1 MRRDDRYGAP
11 SKDAKH
17 VHVLCHVHMVLAR
30 WGFFGLNQN
39 DFGFIPHTFHALHH
53 SVSGAFSPQDRA
65 NQKHGLR
72 EFMGQLLD
80 RDGVRLLRTVL
91 FGETDE
97 HLKVLMIQP

>member
-1 MRRDDRYGAP
+1 MELLHRDRQACSFALPCTQGVVP
-11 SKDAKH
+11 RG
-17 VHVLCHVHMVLAR
+17 L
-30 WGFFGLNQN
+30 FGLNQN
-39 DFGFIPHTFHALHH
+39 DFGFIPHAFHAIHH
-53 SVSGAFSPQDRA
+53 SASAAFCPQDRA

-72 EFMGQLLD
+72 EYMGQLLD

>member
-1 MRRDDRYGAP
+1 
-11 SKDAKH
+11 
-17 VHVLCHVHMVLAR
+17 MVLAR

-39 DFGFIPHTFHALHH
+39 DFGFIPHTFHELHH

-65 NQKHGLR
+65 LR

-80 RDGVRLLRTVL
+80 RDGVRLLRTML

-97 HLKVLMIQP
+97 HLKVLMIQL